1 MAGFKSLVTKKEAND
16 ISGLTRVRKE
26 RFNLLSD
33 EERALVE
40 GIACGKKLEAKPQF
54 IKAEC
59 ETIYEG
65 ENNQRIV
72 LGRDRP
78 HSTFSGYGGRGDSHA
93 SMIDIVAGAYGLH
106 TREEDETGQI
116 TKIDPNFG
124 VDAAR
129 VYISQ
134 KTDVDDNFGL
144 RNGKVGNSK
153 SKSAVGIKADAVRI
167 VAREGIKL
175 VTNTD
180 ANNSAGGNVVGTT
193 GIDLIA
199 GNDDSDMQPLVKGD
213 NLILCLT
220 RMTENISQINGMI
233 VDILS
238 MMAKLNAALGSH
250 THIGA
255 GPFGPIVCAP
265 SIELGIAVA
274 ESAIN
279 IGSTTLPSV
288 ISNKLNLMY
297 QELQS
302 LSGMPGGTSI
312 ISKHNHTN

>member
-1 MAGFKSLVTKKEAND
+1 MVGFKSLVTKKEAND
-16 ISGLTRVRKE
+16 ISGLSKVRKE
-26 RFNLLSD
+26 RYDLLSD
-33 EERALVE
+33 TERALID

-54 IKAEC
+54 NKAGC

-78 HSTFSGYGGRGDSHA
+78 HNIFSGYGGRGDSHA
-93 SMIDIVAGAYGLH
+93 SMIDIVAGAYGIH
-106 TREEDETGQI
+106 AREEDESGQI
-116 TKIDPNFG
+116 AKIDPNFG
-124 VDAAR
+124 ADAAR

-134 KTDVDDNFGL
+134 KTDIDDNFGL
-144 RNGKVGNSK
+144 RDGIVGNSK
-153 SKSAVGIKADAVRI
+153 SKSAAAIKADAVRI

-180 ANNSAGGNVVGTT
+180 ASNSAGGNVVGTN

-199 GNDDSDMQPLVKGD
+199 GNDDSDMQPLVKGN

-220 RMTENISQINGMI
+220 RMTENISQINGM
-233 VDILS
+233 VLDIIS
-238 MMAKLNAALGSH
+238 MLAKLNVVVGSH

-265 SIELGIAVA
+265 SVELGVAAA

-279 IGSTTLPSV
+279 IGSTTLPSA

-297 QELQS
+297 QDLQN